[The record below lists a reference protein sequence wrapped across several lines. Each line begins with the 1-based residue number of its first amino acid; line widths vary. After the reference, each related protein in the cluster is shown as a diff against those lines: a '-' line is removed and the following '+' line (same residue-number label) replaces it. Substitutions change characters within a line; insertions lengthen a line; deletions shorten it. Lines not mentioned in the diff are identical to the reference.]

1 MPLTGKLPV
10 LTAAETE
17 RAGNAAALLRM
28 ITSHWVSQTV
38 RAGAELRVTDHI
50 SAGARTAPEVARLES
65 GDPDAVFRLMRAM
78 AAIGLLGHDG
88 EGGFSVTALGNLL
101 REDAPGSLRAAAL
114 ARSGSPL
121 WESLGLLP
129 QAVRAGKSQIVQ
141 ATGGDVFDYFAA
153 HEEAGQTF
161 SLAMADL
168 TRQVAVDTVALL
180 TLDEAAV
187 VVDIGGA
194 SGALVLALMGA
205 HPRVTGQV
213 FDLPHV
219 IGGARA
225 AAEASGLGDRFSAM
239 AGDFF
244 ESVPKADYY
253 LLKWVLHDWPDQD
266 CVRILRNCRAAGGP
280 GARMLVVEAL
290 IGDVGQPDLVALFD
304 MNMLAATEG
313 RQRNLAQFDEIFGA
327 SGWRRTAVART
338 RGMDSLLD
346 LEAVL
351 TASANTGVRP
361 GWRRP
366 CLW

>member
-1 MPLTGKLPV
+1 
-10 LTAAETE
+10 
-17 RAGNAAALLRM
+17 M
-28 ITSHWVSQTV
+28 ITSHWVAQTV
-38 RAGAELRVTDHI
+38 RAGAELRVTDHV
-50 SAGARTAPEVARLES
+50 SAGARTAREVARLES

-78 AAIGLLGHDG
+78 AAVGLLGHDG
-88 EGGFSVTALGNLL
+88 EGGFSVTALGDLL
-101 REDAPGSLRAAAL
+101 REDADGSLRAAAL
-114 ARSGSPL
+114 ARVGPPL
-121 WESLGLLP
+121 WESLVSLP

-153 HEEAGQTF
+153 HEEAGRTF
-161 SLAMADL
+161 SLAMGDL
-168 TRQVAVDTVALL
+168 TRQVADDTVALL
-180 TLDEAAV
+180 ALDETAL

-194 SGALVLALMGA
+194 HGALVLALMRA

-219 IGGARA
+219 IGGGRA
-225 AAEASGLGDRFSAM
+225 AAEASALGNRFSAV

-253 LLKWVLHDWPDQD
+253 LLKWILHDWQDQD

-290 IGDVGQPDLVALFD
+290 IGDVGRPDPVALFD
-304 MNMLAATEG
+304 MNMLAATDG
-313 RQRNLAQFDEIFGA
+313 RQRNLAQFDEIFSA
-327 SGWRRTAVART
+327 SGWRRAAVSPT

-351 TASANTGVRP
+351 SDLSRLP
-361 GWRRP
+361 GH
-366 CLW
+366 CC